1 MSIAELVVGLIASSL
16 SIACALAPPR
26 RRSIPILIDDAI
38 DAEAEPAS
46 VPLMAP
52 TPGRPP
58 LLLCSMPLCAALTD
72 GRVHLT
78 DNAGEELLSMCAA
91 CQGLAKV
98 GDPRVI
104 PTLRSWGTVT
114 ATVQNE
120 DTGATL

>member
-26 RRSIPILIDDAI
+26 RRSIPIVIDDATE
-38 DAEAEPAS
+38 AEAVPAPLPY
-46 VPLMAP
+46 VPMPTPPLM
-52 TPGRPP
+52 
-58 LLLCSMPLCAALTD
+58 LCSMPLCAELTI

-78 DNAGEELLSMCAA
+78 DNAGEELLSMPMCAA